1 MGPLNKSPL
10 ITHDYKGAPR
20 STWSADA
27 IQVLL
32 EPLSLETVRNFTS
45 FADICCRHLLPT
57 KLIRGGDN
65 LNSEQEELIRMMMD
79 RRRAHLPIK

>member
-1 MGPLNKSPL
+1 MSFSLAASSEGKESGFGGAGLFSEERMGPLNRSPL

-32 EPLSLETVRNFTS
+32 EPLSQETVCNFTS
-45 FADICCRHLLPT
+45 LQTSVTNKTH
-57 KLIRGGDN
+57 
-65 LNSEQEELIRMMMD
+65 
-79 RRRAHLPIK
+79 